1 MKERVAAEN
10 IQIAAKRAL
19 SFADSM
25 GVYAALYAKLPQ
37 YKTIFDA
44 RKERGAVLPQANI
57 YATDGTNT

>member
-1 MKERVAAEN
+1 MAAEN

-44 RKERGAVLPQANI
+44 RKERGTILPQANI
-57 YATDGTNT
+57 YATDSTNI